1 MHEPDD
7 PRLPESPAGG
17 PAKLGGVVRGP
28 VPGQPL
34 SAKGYILVAI
44 LAVIAVAL
52 VVSVILPAAG
62 Y

>member
-1 MHEPDD
+1 M
-7 PRLPESPAGG
+7 G
-17 PAKLGGVVRGP
+17 GP

-34 SAKGYILVAI
+34 SALGYVLVAI

-52 VVSVILPAAG
+52 AVTFILPAAG

>member
-1 MHEPDD
+1 MPD
-7 PRLPESPAGG
+7 PAVLRLPESPAGG
-17 PAKLGGVVRGP
+17 LDKLGGVVRGP

-34 SAKGYILVAI
+34 SALGYVLVAI

-52 VVSVILPAAG
+52 AVTVILPAAG